1 MIRYVWAALAFT
13 MLLTISIMDER
24 LVKKIVDVMAVL
36 LAMDLLRVVNVHDLD
51 IGKKAVG
58 GNGLGLLCH

>member
-1 MIRYVWAALAFT
+1 MGALAFT

-36 LAMDLLRVVNVHDLD
+36 LAMDLLRVINVHDLD
-51 IGKKAVG
+51 IGKEAVG
-58 GNGLGLLCH
+58 GNSLGLLCH